1 MAQTGAVVMDTFVYW
16 AVWPI
21 LDQDRTLRQLQAEA
35 CAGLDAMAT
44 GDGAWLES
52 EPQWAVCGDRL
63 VCWAPAR
70 PWDQLASVTPIR
82 RGGNPLPADKVRE
95 IQRLADQRV
104 PDSRIAAIVRADRR
118 TVRRYREE
126 AA

>member
-1 MAQTGAVVMDTFVYW
+1 MSGHFYM

-21 LDQDRTLRQLQAEA
+21 LDLDRTLSQLIAEA
-35 CAGLDAMAT
+35 SAGLDAMAT
-44 GDGAWLES
+44 GDGAWLEAQ
-52 EPQWAVCGDRL
+52 PQWLVSGDRL

-82 RGGNPLPADKVRE
+82 RGGNPLPPDKVRE
-95 IQRLADQRV
+95 IQRLAEQRV
-104 PDSRIAAIVRADRR
+104 PDSTIAALVRADRR
-118 TVRRYREE
+118 TVRRYRQE